1 MRYYFLLCLLV
12 LAGVARAEGPVR
24 IGVCNVGKVFES
36 LDEKK
41 AIEMGMKDNAA
52 KHQAEVAR
60 RRKGI
65 EDLSAQRDELRPD
78 SPLYQ
83 QKTEELV
90 TAATQ
95 LDVMVKLKEME
106 LARLEKQ
113 HVAHLYDEI
122 RAACKKSAEGHHL
135 DLVVAERDA
144 EAGREMSRVSG
155 EQLKMMLSLSEV
167 LFANQQVDLT
177 EEIAMGMNREF
188 ATRK

>member
-1 MRYYFLLCLLV
+1 MQ
-12 LAGVARAEGPVR
+12 E
-24 IGVCNVGKVFES
+24 
-36 LDEKK
+36 
-41 AIEMGMKDNAA
+41 NAA
-52 KHQAEVAR
+52 EQQAEVAR

-135 DLVVAERDA
+135 DLGVAERGA
-144 EAGREMSRVSG
+144 EAGWVKSAG
-155 EQLKMMLSLSEV
+155 EGGPFEV
-167 LFANQQVDLT
+167 
-177 EEIAMGMNREF
+177 EIGFEAGPVLYAQGGFLEGSSVGS
-188 ATRK
+188 TRGVA